1 MESEKRPYETKTA
14 SICFEEMQ
22 MARQGGIYQGPNIDK
37 VIKVNSTQKA
47 EFEEVFEGL
56 FKLKEIPQFVILQ
69 SPNGYTL
76 VQVNVVKNEEKTQGN
91 TAASPFRPRRKK
103 LQKSGKK
110 SGKVRKNKKS
120 KKSRN

>member
-14 SICFEEMQ
+14 SISIYFEEL
-22 MARQGGIYQGPNIDK
+22 MATRQGGTYKGPLN
-37 VIKVNSTQKA
+37 VIKVKSTQKA

-56 FKLKEIPQFVILQ
+56 FKLGEIPKAVILQ
-69 SPNGYTL
+69 SANGYTA
-76 VQVNVVKNEEKTQGN
+76 VQVKLAKNEKKPGDA
-91 TAASPFRPRRKK
+91 AASPFRPRRKK